1 MRWPRGSDNHRQDA
15 SGDPDDSRHGSSSG
29 RHPSQATWSWK
40 VTDGFGGPPVSGLPP
55 DGAVPRRAAPL
66 PSRPWREGG
75 SAPRSSQEHAR
86 CGRQPRQ
93 GTRPGHRGEVP
104 GGGRRARAILR
115 CRVDGHARVAGC
127 VLNDLNDE
135 CLARWGPRP
144 ASSQDDQGLSE
155 RDADARSRQRSVAC
169 LDTAL
174 PVTEDLLTARELLA
188 AFLNDLN
195 NECLARWRYQGQSRQ
210 PNRSSEPYS

>member
-1 MRWPRGSDNHRQDA
+1 MTSQPEALRSGSGRWPRARASPSMRWPRGSDNHRQDA

-40 VTDGFGGPPVSGLPP
+40 VTDGFGGPPVSGLSP

-144 ASSQDDQGLSE
+144 ASSQATKGFQRGTRMRGAVSGLSPVE
-155 RDADARSRQRSVAC
+155 GVRDADGDR
-169 LDTAL
+169 
-174 PVTEDLLTARELLA
+174 
-188 AFLNDLN
+188 
-195 NECLARWRYQGQSRQ
+195 
-210 PNRSSEPYS
+210 